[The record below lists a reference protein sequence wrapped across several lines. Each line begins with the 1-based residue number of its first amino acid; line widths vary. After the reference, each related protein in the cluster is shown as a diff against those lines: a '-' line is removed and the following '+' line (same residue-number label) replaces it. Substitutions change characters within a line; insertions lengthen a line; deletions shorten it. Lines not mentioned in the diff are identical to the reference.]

1 MTIHLDQEA
10 TKIGITILDQEAAQL
25 TGVSEETKAR
35 IRSMD
40 ADTRARLLMTL
51 AIVVLSIL
59 LNVAVIFL
67 VWQAFSVDIVLL
79 REKLIQNDQRLIT
92 ENVFMSLIGATVVQ
106 VGVTLVAITNYLF
119 PKNNG

>member
-1 MTIHLDQEA
+1 MTTRQLDQE
-10 TKIGITILDQEAAQL
+10 TAQL
-25 TGVSEETKAR
+25 GEISEEAKAR

-40 ADTRARLLMTL
+40 ADTRVRLWMALVISAL
-51 AIVVLSIL
+51 FIL
-59 LNVAVIFL
+59 LNAAVIFL
-67 VWQAFSVDIVLL
+67 IWNAFNADILL
-79 REKLIQNDQRLIT
+79 LSEKLIQNDQRLIT